1 MGFESQFPG
10 SARGVD
16 TTGVLLKTHAILSQ
30 FGITQTSCH
39 SVLVCTNIFSL
50 LSIKLCIFIQEA
62 LDKLMVHGS

>member
-30 FGITQTSCH
+30 FGIIQTSCH
-39 SVLVCTNIFSL
+39 TVLVCTNIFSPVYKAFVFL
-50 LSIKLCIFIQEA
+50 FKRP
-62 LDKLMVHGS
+62 